1 LNQKG
6 RRLQEVLSMN
16 REIRVRIAPSPTG
29 YLHVGTARTAVYNWL
44 FARHNQG
51 KFILR
56 IEDTDVTRSDPEMV
70 EIILEGLRWLGL
82 DWDEGPYYQSQR
94 MELYKKYAETLLANK
109 HAYYCYC
116 SPDILKKKREE
127 ALSQKKDPKY
137 DRTCLKITEKE
148 KEELERKN
156 TPKAIRIFIP
166 EGETSFYD
174 IVYKELK
181 KENKDLDDFVI
192 LRSDGRPTYNF
203 ACVVDDLDM
212 KISHVIRGNDHIANT
227 FKQVIIYQ
235 ALEKGIPE
243 FAHLPLGLAKDRQ
256 KISKRKGAVAITDY
270 RDAGYL
276 PEVMLNFLALLGWS
290 PKDDR
295 EILSKSEL
303 IELFFLENVN
313 PANPIFDLQK
323 LEWMNGEYIRAY
335 DEEKLL
341 DLIIPFLVQE
351 NLTTQEMVN
360 EKRKWFLKYVSI
372 LKERAKTLKE
382 FAEKGKYLFAFD
394 YQYEPKAV
402 SKTFNLVEVADRLSR
417 FAEKL
422 SSLEDF
428 KKDKIEEALRN
439 SAEELKIEPAPLI
452 HAVRLATTG
461 VAGGPPLFDILELL
475 GKEEV
480 VKRIEKAVEF
490 IQVKYRSNS

>member
-1 LNQKG
+1 
-6 RRLQEVLSMN
+6 MN

-29 YLHVGTARTAVYNWL
+29 FLHVGTARTAVYNWL

-56 IEDTDVTRSDPEMV
+56 IEDTDVERSDPQMV
-70 EIILEGLRWLGL
+70 EIILESLRWLGL

-94 MELYKKYAETLLANK
+94 MGLYKKYAAILLADK

-116 SPDILKKKREE
+116 SPDILKKKREQ

-137 DRTCLKITEKE
+137 DRTCLRLSEKE

-181 KENKDLDDFVI
+181 KANKELDDFVI
-192 LRSDGRPTYNF
+192 MRSDGRPTYNF
-203 ACVVDDLDM
+203 ACVVDDLEM
-212 KISHVIRGNDHIANT
+212 EISHVIRGNDHIANT
-227 FKQVIIYQ
+227 FKQVLIYQ
-235 ALEKGIPE
+235 ALGKQIPE
-243 FAHLPLGLAKDRQ
+243 FAHLPLGLAMDRQ

-270 RDAGYL
+270 RDTGYL

-290 PKDDR
+290 PKDER
-295 EILSKSEL
+295 EILAKEEL
-303 IELFFLENVN
+303 IQTFSLEAVSQS
-313 PANPIFDLQK
+313 NPIFDLQK

-335 DEEKLL
+335 DNEKLL
-341 DLIIPFLVQE
+341 DLVVPFLIQE
-351 NLTTQEMVN
+351 NLITLQMAK
-360 EKRKWFLKYVSI
+360 EKREWLLKFVP
-372 LKERAKTLKE
+372 LFKERAKTLKD
-382 FAEKGKYLFAFD
+382 FAEKGKYLFGFD

-402 SKTFNLVEVADRLSR
+402 KKIFNSVEVADRLGR

-422 SSLEDF
+422 SSMDDF
-428 KKDKIEEALRN
+428 KKDKIEETLRKF
-439 SAEELKIEPAPLI
+439 AEELKIEPAPLI
-452 HAVRLATTG
+452 HSVRLATTG
-461 VAGGPPLFDILELL
+461 VSGGPPLFDILELL

-480 VKRIEKAVEF
+480 IRRIEKAVEF
-490 IQVKYRSNS
+490 IQVKCRGDS